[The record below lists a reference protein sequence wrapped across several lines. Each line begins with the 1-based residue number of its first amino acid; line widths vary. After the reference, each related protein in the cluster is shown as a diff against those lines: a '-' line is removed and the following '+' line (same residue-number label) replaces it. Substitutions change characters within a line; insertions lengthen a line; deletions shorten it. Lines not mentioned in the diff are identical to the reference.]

1 MIFFAVRRLAAGAVL
16 LVVISALTYA
26 LLFFSG
32 QSIARNILGDMAT
45 DEQVALKE
53 AELGLDQPLPV
64 RFVVWAGSALTGDLG
79 GSWFTARNVADAIFS
94 RLPVT
99 LALVFVSIVLVAVI
113 ATLLGMAAAIE
124 ARVGRPRRAGRRGG
138 RRRASPGSSSRSSS
152 SRCSPCS
159 CGSSRRSARSPRG
172 RPSTPGSRSLT
183 LPVIAIVVNYVTS
196 SAQQIRSAVITQ
208 LERDYVRT
216 LRSRGIGEGEIL
228 FKHVLRSAAPAGLT
242 VIGLQFVG
250 LLGGVVIIEQV
261 FAVPG
266 IGALAVDA
274 TTSGDIP
281 IVMGVVV
288 YTVIIV
294 VIVNLLIDLAN
305 GWLNPKV
312 RVG

>member
-1 MIFFAVRRLAAGAVL
+1 VIFFAVRRLAAGAVL
-16 LVVISALTYA
+16 LAVISALTYA

-32 QSIARNILGDMAT
+32 QSIARNILGDMAGE
-45 DEQVALKE
+45 EQVALKE
-53 AELGLDQPLPV
+53 AELGLDKPLPV
-64 RFVVWAGSALTGDLG
+64 RFVIWAGSALTGDLG
-79 GSWFTARNVADAIFS
+79 DSWFSAQKVADAIFS

-113 ATLLGMAAAIE
+113 ATLMGMAAAT
-124 ARVGRPRRAGRRGG
+124 RRGWIDRVVQVG
-138 RRRASPGSSSRSSS
+138 AVVGDALPGFVFAIVLVAVFAMQLRLFPAISTI
-152 SRCSPCS
+152 
-159 CGSSRRSARSPRG
+159 
-172 RPSTPGSRSLT
+172 TPGSTVDAWVATLA
-183 LPVIAIVVNYVTS
+183 LPVIAIVVNSVAS

-250 LLGGVVIIEQV
+250 LLGGVVIIERV

-288 YTVIIV
+288 YTVIV
-294 VIVNLLIDLAN
+294 VVVVNLLIDLAN

-312 RVG
+312 RVA

>member
-16 LVVISALTYA
+16 LAVISALTYA

-45 DEQVALKE
+45 EEQVALKE
-53 AELGLDQPLPV
+53 AELGLDKPLPV

-79 GSWFTARNVADAIFS
+79 GSWFTAQNVADAIFS

-113 ATLLGMAAAIE
+113 ATLMGMAAAT
-124 ARVGRPRRAGRRGG
+124 RRGWIDRVVQVG
-138 RRRASPGSSSRSSS
+138 AVVGDALPGFVFAIVLVAVFAMQLRLFPAISTI
-152 SRCSPCS
+152 
-159 CGSSRRSARSPRG
+159 
-172 RPSTPGSRSLT
+172 TPGSTVDAWVATLA
-183 LPVIAIVVNYVTS
+183 LPVIAIVVNSVAS

-250 LLGGVVIIEQV
+250 LLGGVVIIERV

-288 YTVIIV
+288 YTVIV
-294 VIVNLLIDLAN
+294 VVVVNLLIDLAN

>member
-16 LVVISALTYA
+16 LAVISALTYA

-45 DEQVALKE
+45 EEQVALKE
-53 AELGLDQPLPV
+53 TELGLDKPIPV
-64 RFVVWAGSALTGDLG
+64 RFVIWAGSALTGDLG
-79 GSWFTARNVADAIFS
+79 DSWFSAQKVADAIFS

-113 ATLLGMAAAIE
+113 ATLMGMAAAT
-124 ARVGRPRRAGRRGG
+124 RRGWIDRVVQVG
-138 RRRASPGSSSRSSS
+138 AVVGDALPGFVFAIVLVAVFAMQLRLFPAISTI
-152 SRCSPCS
+152 
-159 CGSSRRSARSPRG
+159 
-172 RPSTPGSRSLT
+172 TPGSTVDAWVATLA
-183 LPVIAIVVNYVTS
+183 LPVIAIVVNSVAS

-250 LLGGVVIIEQV
+250 LLGGVVIIERV

-288 YTVIIV
+288 YTVIV
-294 VIVNLLIDLAN
+294 VVVVNLLIDLAN

-312 RVG
+312 RVA

>member
-16 LVVISALTYA
+16 LAVISALTYA

-45 DEQVALKE
+45 EEQVALKE
-53 AELGLDQPLPV
+53 TELGLDKPLPV
-64 RFVVWAGSALTGDLG
+64 RFVIWAGSALTGDLG
-79 GSWFTARNVADAIFS
+79 DSWFSAQKVADAIFS

-113 ATLLGMAAAIE
+113 ATLMGMAAAT
-124 ARVGRPRRAGRRGG
+124 RRGWIDRVVQVG
-138 RRRASPGSSSRSSS
+138 AVVGDALPGFVFAIVLVAVFAMQLRLFPAISTI
-152 SRCSPCS
+152 
-159 CGSSRRSARSPRG
+159 
-172 RPSTPGSRSLT
+172 TPGSTVDAWVATLA

-250 LLGGVVIIEQV
+250 LLGGVVIIERV

-288 YTVIIV
+288 YTVIV
-294 VIVNLLIDLAN
+294 VVVVNLLIDLAN

-312 RVG
+312 RVA

>member
-16 LVVISALTYA
+16 LAVISALTYA

-45 DEQVALKE
+45 EEQVALKE
-53 AELGLDQPLPV
+53 AELGLDKPLPV
-64 RFVVWAGSALTGDLG
+64 RFVIWAGSALTGDLG
-79 GSWFTARNVADAIFS
+79 GSCFSAQEVADAIFS

-113 ATLLGMAAAIE
+113 ATLMGMAAAT
-124 ARVGRPRRAGRRGG
+124 RRGWIDRVVQVG
-138 RRRASPGSSSRSSS
+138 AVVGDALPGFVFAIVLVAVFAVQLRLFPAISTI
-152 SRCSPCS
+152 
-159 CGSSRRSARSPRG
+159 
-172 RPSTPGSRSLT
+172 TPGSTLDAWVAT
-183 LPVIAIVVNYVTS
+183 LALPVIAIVVNYVTS
-196 SAQQIRSAVITQ
+196 SAQQIRSAVLTQ

-250 LLGGVVIIEQV
+250 LLGGVVIIERV
-261 FAVPG
+261 FALPG

-288 YTVIIV
+288 YTVIV
-294 VIVNLLIDLAN
+294 VVVVNLLIDLAN

-312 RVG
+312 RVA

>member
-1 MIFFAVRRLAAGAVL
+1 VIFFAVRRLAAGAVL
-16 LVVISALTYA
+16 LAVISALTYA

-45 DEQVALKE
+45 EEQVALKE
-53 AELGLDQPLPV
+53 AELGLDKPLPV
-64 RFVVWAGSALTGDLG
+64 RFVIWAGSALTGDLG
-79 GSWFTARNVADAIFS
+79 DSWFSAQKVADAIFS

-113 ATLLGMAAAIE
+113 ATLMGMAAAT
-124 ARVGRPRRAGRRGG
+124 RRGWIDRVVQVG
-138 RRRASPGSSSRSSS
+138 AVVGDALPGFVFAIVLVAVFAMQLRLFPAISTI
-152 SRCSPCS
+152 
-159 CGSSRRSARSPRG
+159 
-172 RPSTPGSRSLT
+172 TPGSTLDAWVAT
-183 LPVIAIVVNYVTS
+183 LALPVIAIVVNYVAS
-196 SAQQIRSAVITQ
+196 SAQQIRSAVLTQ

-250 LLGGVVIIEQV
+250 LLGGVVIIERV

-288 YTVIIV
+288 YTVIVV

-312 RVG
+312 RVS

>member
-1 MIFFAVRRLAAGAVL
+1 VILFAVRRLAAGAVL
-16 LVVISALTYA
+16 LAVISALTYA

-45 DEQVALKE
+45 EEQVALKE
-53 AELGLDQPLPV
+53 AELGLDKPLPV
-64 RFVVWAGSALTGDLG
+64 RFVIWAGSALTGDLG
-79 GSWFTARNVADAIFS
+79 GSWFSAQKVADAIFS

-113 ATLLGMAAAIE
+113 ATLMGMAAAT
-124 ARVGRPRRAGRRGG
+124 RRGWVDRVVQVG
-138 RRRASPGSSSRSSS
+138 AVVGDALPGFVFAIVLVAVFAVQLRLFPAISTI
-152 SRCSPCS
+152 
-159 CGSSRRSARSPRG
+159 
-172 RPSTPGSRSLT
+172 TPGSTVDAWVATLA
-183 LPVIAIVVNYVTS
+183 LPVIAIVVNYVAS

-250 LLGGVVIIEQV
+250 LLGGVVIIERV

-288 YTVIIV
+288 YTVIVV

-312 RVG
+312 RVA

>member
-1 MIFFAVRRLAAGAVL
+1 MRSPATSAARGSRRK
-16 LVVISALTYA
+16 S
-26 LLFFSG
+26 
-32 QSIARNILGDMAT
+32 
-45 DEQVALKE
+45 
-53 AELGLDQPLPV
+53 
-64 RFVVWAGSALTGDLG
+64 
-79 GSWFTARNVADAIFS
+79 VADAIFG

-113 ATLLGMAAAIE
+113 ATLMGMAAAT
-124 ARVGRPRRAGRRGG
+124 RRGWIDRVVQVG
-138 RRRASPGSSSRSSS
+138 AVVGDALPGFVFAIVLVAVFAVQLRLFPAISTI
-152 SRCSPCS
+152 
-159 CGSSRRSARSPRG
+159 
-172 RPSTPGSRSLT
+172 TPGSTVGAWAATLA

-196 SAQQIRSAVITQ
+196 SAQQIRSAVLTQ

-228 FKHVLRSAAPAGLT
+228 FRHVLRSAAPAGLT

-250 LLGGVVIIEQV
+250 LLGGVVIIERV
-261 FAVPG
+261 FALPG

-288 YTVIIV
+288 YTVIV
-294 VIVNLLIDLAN
+294 VVVVNLLIDLAN

-312 RVG
+312 RVS

>member
-1 MIFFAVRRLAAGAVL
+1 MIFFAARRLAAGAVL
-16 LVVISALTYA
+16 LAVISALTYA

-45 DEQVALKE
+45 EEQVALKE
-53 AELGLDQPLPV
+53 AELGLDKPLPV
-64 RFVVWAGSALTGDLG
+64 RFVIWAGNALTGDLG
-79 GSWFTARNVADAIFS
+79 GSWFTAQKVADAIFG

-113 ATLLGMAAAIE
+113 ATLMGMAAAT
-124 ARVGRPRRAGRRGG
+124 RRGWIDRVVQVG
-138 RRRASPGSSSRSSS
+138 AVVGDALPGFVFAIVLVAVFAVQLRLFPAISTI
-152 SRCSPCS
+152 
-159 CGSSRRSARSPRG
+159 
-172 RPSTPGSRSLT
+172 TPGSTVGAWAATLA

-196 SAQQIRSAVITQ
+196 SAQQIRSAVLTQ

-228 FKHVLRSAAPAGLT
+228 FRHVLRSAAPAGLT

-250 LLGGVVIIEQV
+250 LLGGVVIIERV
-261 FAVPG
+261 FALPG

-288 YTVIIV
+288 YTVIV
-294 VIVNLLIDLAN
+294 VVVVNLLIDLAN

-312 RVG
+312 RVA

>member
-1 MIFFAVRRLAAGAVL
+1 MILFSVRRLAAGAVL
-16 LVVISALTYA
+16 LAVISALTYA

-45 DEQVALKE
+45 EEQVALKE
-53 AELGLDQPLPV
+53 AELGLDKPLPV
-64 RFVVWAGSALTGDLG
+64 RFVIWAGSALTGDLG
-79 GSWFTARNVADAIFS
+79 GSWFSAQEVADAIFS

-113 ATLLGMAAAIE
+113 ATLMGMAAAT
-124 ARVGRPRRAGRRGG
+124 RRGWIDRVVQVG
-138 RRRASPGSSSRSSS
+138 AVVGDALPGFVFAIVLVAVFAMQLRLFPAISTI
-152 SRCSPCS
+152 
-159 CGSSRRSARSPRG
+159 
-172 RPSTPGSRSLT
+172 TPGSTVDAWVATLA

-196 SAQQIRSAVITQ
+196 SAQQIRSAVLTQ

-250 LLGGVVIIEQV
+250 LLGGVVIIERV
-261 FAVPG
+261 FALPG

-288 YTVIIV
+288 YTVIV
-294 VIVNLLIDLAN
+294 VVVVNLLIDLAN

-312 RVG
+312 RVS

>member
-1 MIFFAVRRLAAGAVL
+1 MILFAVRRLAAGAVL
-16 LVVISALTYA
+16 LAVISALTYA

-45 DEQVALKE
+45 EEQVALKE
-53 AELGLDQPLPV
+53 AELGLDKPLPV
-64 RFVVWAGSALTGDLG
+64 RFVIWAGSALTGDLG
-79 GSWFTARNVADAIFS
+79 GSWFTAQNVADAIFS

-113 ATLLGMAAAIE
+113 ATLMGMAAAT
-124 ARVGRPRRAGRRGG
+124 RRGWIDRVVQVG
-138 RRRASPGSSSRSSS
+138 AVVGDALPGFVFAIVLVAVFAMQLRLFPAISTITPGSSVD
-152 SRCSPCS
+152 
-159 CGSSRRSARSPRG
+159 AWVA
-172 RPSTPGSRSLT
+172 TLA

-196 SAQQIRSAVITQ
+196 SAQQIRSAVLTQ

-250 LLGGVVIIEQV
+250 LLGGVVIIERV
-261 FAVPG
+261 FALPG

-288 YTVIIV
+288 YTVIV
-294 VIVNLLIDLAN
+294 VVVVNLLIDLAN

-312 RVG
+312 RVA

>member
-16 LVVISALTYA
+16 LAVISALTYA

-45 DEQVALKE
+45 EEQVALKE
-53 AELGLDQPLPV
+53 AELGLDKPLPV
-64 RFVVWAGSALTGDLG
+64 RFVIWAGSALTGDLG
-79 GSWFTARNVADAIFS
+79 DSWFSAQKVADAIFS

-113 ATLLGMAAAIE
+113 ATLMGMAAAT
-124 ARVGRPRRAGRRGG
+124 RRGWIDRVVQVG
-138 RRRASPGSSSRSSS
+138 AVVGDALPGFVFAIVLVAVFAMQLRLFPAISTI
-152 SRCSPCS
+152 
-159 CGSSRRSARSPRG
+159 
-172 RPSTPGSRSLT
+172 TPGSTLDAWVAT
-183 LPVIAIVVNYVTS
+183 LALPVIAIVVNYVAS

-250 LLGGVVIIEQV
+250 LLGGVVIIERV

-288 YTVIIV
+288 YTVIV
-294 VIVNLLIDLAN
+294 VVVVNLLIDLAN

-312 RVG
+312 RVA

>member
-16 LVVISALTYA
+16 LAVISALTYA

-45 DEQVALKE
+45 EEQVALKE
-53 AELGLDQPLPV
+53 AELGLDKPLPV
-64 RFVVWAGSALTGDLG
+64 RFVIWAGSALTGDLG
-79 GSWFTARNVADAIFS
+79 DSWFSAQKVADAIFS

-113 ATLLGMAAAIE
+113 ATLMGMAAAT
-124 ARVGRPRRAGRRGG
+124 RRGWIDRVVQVG
-138 RRRASPGSSSRSSS
+138 AVVGDALPGFVFAIVLVAVFAMQLRLFPAISTITPGSSVD
-152 SRCSPCS
+152 
-159 CGSSRRSARSPRG
+159 AWVA
-172 RPSTPGSRSLT
+172 TLA
-183 LPVIAIVVNYVTS
+183 LPVIAIVVNSVAS

-216 LRSRGIGEGEIL
+216 LRSRGIGEREIL

-250 LLGGVVIIEQV
+250 LLGGVVIIERV

-288 YTVIIV
+288 YTVIV
-294 VIVNLLIDLAN
+294 VVVVNLLIDLAN

>member
-16 LVVISALTYA
+16 LAVISALTYA

-45 DEQVALKE
+45 EEQVALKE
-53 AELGLDQPLPV
+53 AELGLDKPLPV
-64 RFVVWAGSALTGDLG
+64 RFVIWAGSALTGDLG
-79 GSWFTARNVADAIFS
+79 GSWFTAQEVADAIFS

-113 ATLLGMAAAIE
+113 ATLMGMAAAT
-124 ARVGRPRRAGRRGG
+124 RRGWIDRVVQVG
-138 RRRASPGSSSRSSS
+138 AVVGDALPGFVFAIVLVAVFAMQLRLFPAISTITPGSSVD
-152 SRCSPCS
+152 
-159 CGSSRRSARSPRG
+159 AWVA
-172 RPSTPGSRSLT
+172 TLA

-250 LLGGVVIIEQV
+250 LLGGVVIIERV

-288 YTVIIV
+288 YTVIV
-294 VIVNLLIDLAN
+294 VVVVNLLIDLAN

-312 RVG
+312 RVS

>member
-16 LVVISALTYA
+16 LAVISALTYA

-45 DEQVALKE
+45 EEQVALKE
-53 AELGLDQPLPV
+53 TELGLDKPIPV
-64 RFVVWAGSALTGDLG
+64 RFVIWAGSALTGDLG
-79 GSWFTARNVADAIFS
+79 DSWFSAQKVADAIFS

-113 ATLLGMAAAIE
+113 ATLMGMAAAT
-124 ARVGRPRRAGRRGG
+124 RRGWIDRVVQVG
-138 RRRASPGSSSRSSS
+138 AVVGDALPGFVFAIVLVAVFAMQLRLFPAISTITPGSSVD
-152 SRCSPCS
+152 
-159 CGSSRRSARSPRG
+159 AWVA
-172 RPSTPGSRSLT
+172 TLA
-183 LPVIAIVVNYVTS
+183 LPVIAIVVNYVAS

-250 LLGGVVIIEQV
+250 LLGGVVIIERV

-288 YTVIIV
+288 YTVIV
-294 VIVNLLIDLAN
+294 VVVVNLLIDLAN

-312 RVG
+312 RVA

>member
-1 MIFFAVRRLAAGAVL
+1 VIFFAVRRLAAGAVL
-16 LVVISALTYA
+16 LAVISALTYA

-45 DEQVALKE
+45 EEQVALKE
-53 AELGLDQPLPV
+53 AELGLDKPLPV
-64 RFVVWAGSALTGDLG
+64 RFVIWAGSALTGDLG
-79 GSWFTARNVADAIFS
+79 GSWFTAQEVADAIFS

-113 ATLLGMAAAIE
+113 ATLMGMAAAT
-124 ARVGRPRRAGRRGG
+124 RRGWIDRVVQVG
-138 RRRASPGSSSRSSS
+138 AVVGDALPGFVFAIVLVAVFAVQLRLFPAISTITPGSSVD
-152 SRCSPCS
+152 
-159 CGSSRRSARSPRG
+159 AWVA
-172 RPSTPGSRSLT
+172 TLA

-250 LLGGVVIIEQV
+250 LLGGVVIIERV

-288 YTVIIV
+288 YTVIV
-294 VIVNLLIDLAN
+294 VVVVNLLIDLAN

>member
-16 LVVISALTYA
+16 LAVISALTYA

-45 DEQVALKE
+45 EEQVALKE
-53 AELGLDQPLPV
+53 AELGLDKPLPV
-64 RFVVWAGSALTGDLG
+64 RFVIWAGSALTGDLG
-79 GSWFTARNVADAIFS
+79 GSWFTAQTVADAIFS

-113 ATLLGMAAAIE
+113 ATLMGMAAAT
-124 ARVGRPRRAGRRGG
+124 RRGWIDRVVQVG
-138 RRRASPGSSSRSSS
+138 AVVGDALPGFVFAIVLVAVFAMQLRLFPAISTI
-152 SRCSPCS
+152 
-159 CGSSRRSARSPRG
+159 
-172 RPSTPGSRSLT
+172 TPGSTVDAWVATLA
-183 LPVIAIVVNYVTS
+183 LPVIAIVVNSVAS

-250 LLGGVVIIEQV
+250 LLGGVVIIERV

-288 YTVIIV
+288 YTVIV
-294 VIVNLLIDLAN
+294 VVVVNLLIDLAN

-312 RVG
+312 RVA

>member
-1 MIFFAVRRLAAGAVL
+1 VIFFAVRRLAAGAVL
-16 LVVISALTYA
+16 LAVISALTYA

-45 DEQVALKE
+45 EEQVALKE
-53 AELGLDQPLPV
+53 TELGLDKPIPV
-64 RFVVWAGSALTGDLG
+64 RFVIWAGSALTGDLG
-79 GSWFTARNVADAIFS
+79 DSWFSAQKVADAIFS

-113 ATLLGMAAAIE
+113 ATLMGMAAAT
-124 ARVGRPRRAGRRGG
+124 RRGWIDRVVQVG
-138 RRRASPGSSSRSSS
+138 AVVGDALPGFVFAIVLVAVFAMQLRLFPAISTI
-152 SRCSPCS
+152 
-159 CGSSRRSARSPRG
+159 
-172 RPSTPGSRSLT
+172 TPGSTVDAWVATLA
-183 LPVIAIVVNYVTS
+183 LPVIAIVVNYVAS

-250 LLGGVVIIEQV
+250 LLGGVVIIERV

-288 YTVIIV
+288 YTVIV
-294 VIVNLLIDLAN
+294 VVVVNLLIDLAN

-312 RVG
+312 RVA

>member
-1 MIFFAVRRLAAGAVL
+1 VIFFAVRRLAAGAVL
-16 LVVISALTYA
+16 LAVISALTYA

-45 DEQVALKE
+45 EEQVALKE
-53 AELGLDQPLPV
+53 TELGLDKPIPV
-64 RFVVWAGSALTGDLG
+64 RFVIWAGSALTGDLG
-79 GSWFTARNVADAIFS
+79 DSWFSAQKVADAIFS

-113 ATLLGMAAAIE
+113 ATLMGMAAAT
-124 ARVGRPRRAGRRGG
+124 RRGWIDRVVQVG
-138 RRRASPGSSSRSSS
+138 AVVGDALPGFVFAIVLVAVFAMQLRLFPAISTI
-152 SRCSPCS
+152 
-159 CGSSRRSARSPRG
+159 
-172 RPSTPGSRSLT
+172 TPGSTVDAWVATLA
-183 LPVIAIVVNYVTS
+183 LPVIAIVVNSVAS

-250 LLGGVVIIEQV
+250 LLGGVVIIERV

-288 YTVIIV
+288 YTVIV
-294 VIVNLLIDLAN
+294 VVAVNLLIDLAN

-312 RVG
+312 RVA

>member
-16 LVVISALTYA
+16 LAVISALTYA

-45 DEQVALKE
+45 EEQVALKE
-53 AELGLDQPLPV
+53 AELGLDKPLPV
-64 RFVVWAGSALTGDLG
+64 RFVIWAGSALTGDLG
-79 GSWFTARNVADAIFS
+79 GSWFTAQEVADAIFS

-99 LALVFVSIVLVAVI
+99 LALVSVSIVLVAVI
-113 ATLLGMAAAIE
+113 ATLMGMAAAT
-124 ARVGRPRRAGRRGG
+124 RRGWIDRVVQVG
-138 RRRASPGSSSRSSS
+138 AVVGDALPGFVFAIVLVAVFAMQLRLFPAISTITPGSSVD
-152 SRCSPCS
+152 
-159 CGSSRRSARSPRG
+159 AWVA
-172 RPSTPGSRSLT
+172 TLA

-250 LLGGVVIIEQV
+250 LLGGVVIIERV

-288 YTVIIV
+288 YTVIV
-294 VIVNLLIDLAN
+294 VVVVNLLIDLAN

-312 RVG
+312 RVS

>member
-16 LVVISALTYA
+16 LAVISALTYA

-45 DEQVALKE
+45 EEQVALKE
-53 AELGLDQPLPV
+53 AELGLDKPLPV
-64 RFVVWAGSALTGDLG
+64 RFVIWAGSALTGDLG
-79 GSWFTARNVADAIFS
+79 GSWFTAQEVADAIFS

-113 ATLLGMAAAIE
+113 ATLMGMAAAT
-124 ARVGRPRRAGRRGG
+124 RRGWVDRVVQVG
-138 RRRASPGSSSRSSS
+138 AVVGDALPGFVFAIVLVAVFAMQLRLFPAISTITPGSSVDEWV
-152 SRCSPCS
+152 
-159 CGSSRRSARSPRG
+159 A
-172 RPSTPGSRSLT
+172 TLA

-250 LLGGVVIIEQV
+250 LLGGVVIIERV

-288 YTVIIV
+288 YTVIV
-294 VIVNLLIDLAN
+294 VVVVNLLIDLAN

-312 RVG
+312 RVS